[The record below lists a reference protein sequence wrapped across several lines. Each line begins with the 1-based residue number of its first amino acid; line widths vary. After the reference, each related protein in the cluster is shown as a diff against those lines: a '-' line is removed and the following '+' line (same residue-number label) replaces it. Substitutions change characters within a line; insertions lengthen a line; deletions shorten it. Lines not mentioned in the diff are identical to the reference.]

1 MQNDLN
7 SLLIEGVVDGS
18 PILETVDGEARASF
32 TILCRRYIGERPYT
46 VPIDVVAYG
55 KLAEKAAKK
64 LHEGMT
70 SRIVGP
76 LRNSP
81 LKEGA
86 IAVVAKH
93 LEYKDEKGSRK
104 EMY

>member
-1 MQNDLN
+1 MNNLN
-7 SLLIEGVVDGS
+7 SLLIEGEIEGT
-18 PILETVDGEARASF
+18 PALEEKDGEPMLSF
-32 TILCRRYIGERPYT
+32 RILCRRDYGDDIGT
-46 VPIDVVAYG
+46 LGLDVVAYG

-93 LEYKDEKGSRK
+93 LEYKDEKRVQ
-104 EMY
+104 